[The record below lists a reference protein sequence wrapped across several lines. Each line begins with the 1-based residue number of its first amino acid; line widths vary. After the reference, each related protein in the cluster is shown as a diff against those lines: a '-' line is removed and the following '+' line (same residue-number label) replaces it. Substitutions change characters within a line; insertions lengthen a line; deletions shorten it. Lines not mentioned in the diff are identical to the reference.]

1 MDHVSGAGEDRL
13 NDGLDVF
20 ALDAGLWNSSVDY
33 VAGWREA
40 ARAADRL
47 NRALLA
53 AGVELSRVRA
63 VADANQDG
71 RGVVRLAGWPA
82 AVEQL
87 AVLLEDAAGDVGG
100 AS

>member
-1 MDHVSGAGEDRL
+1 MSGAGEDRL

-20 ALDAGLWNSSVDY
+20 ALDAGLWNSGIDY

-47 NRALLA
+47 NRSLL
-53 AGVELSRVRA
+53 GVGLELSEVRA
-63 VADANQDG
+63 VADANADG
-71 RGVVRLAGWPA
+71 RGVVRLAGRPA
-82 AVEQL
+82 AVERL
-87 AVLLEDAAGDVGG
+87 AQLLEGTAEGEGG